1 MKVSEIEDADQLVT
15 KDWLTAQLA
24 QLELRISD
32 RIAATERANRVWMA
46 GAYALIFG
54 TYALIVAA
62 TFINHFWK

>member
-1 MKVSEIEDADQLVT
+1 MKLSEIE
-15 KDWLTAQLA
+15 DWLTAQLA

-32 RIAATERANRVWMA
+32 RIAATERANRVWMG

-62 TFINHFWK
+62 IFINHFWK